1 MALLP
6 RLASLWRNLTDK
18 ESADHELN
26 EELRAHV
33 DLLTERKLSEG
44 LNAEEARR
52 AALVEVGG
60 IEQVKER
67 VREVRTGRPIEDL
80 VQDLRYALRGL
91 RKHRGFT
98 AVAVLTLALGIGANT
113 AIFTVINTVLLSP
126 LPYAQPD
133 QLVVLME
140 TVSERPVGVSYPNF
154 VDWQTQTTRA
164 KASVSRADSSP
175 QIFSRHS
182 ASNRF
187 AGATSWLKKISPA
200 PIRS

>member
-18 ESADHELN
+18 ESVDQELN

-33 DLLTERKLSEG
+33 DLLTEKKLREG
-44 LNAEEARR
+44 RNAEQARR
-52 AALVEVGG
+52 EALLEVGG

-67 VREVRTGRPIEDL
+67 VREVRTGRPLEDL

-113 AIFTVINTVLLSP
+113 AIFTVINTVLLRP
-126 LPYAQPD
+126 LP
-133 QLVVLME
+133 
-140 TVSERPVGVSYPNF
+140 
-154 VDWQTQTTRA
+154 
-164 KASVSRADSSP
+164 
-175 QIFSRHS
+175 
-182 ASNRF
+182 
-187 AGATSWLKKISPA
+187 
-200 PIRS
+200 